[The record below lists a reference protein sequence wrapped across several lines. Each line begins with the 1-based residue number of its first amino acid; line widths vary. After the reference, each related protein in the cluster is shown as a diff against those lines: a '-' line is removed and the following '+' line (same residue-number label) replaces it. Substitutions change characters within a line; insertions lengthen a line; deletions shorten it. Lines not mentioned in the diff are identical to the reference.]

1 MHLLSPLGQR
11 LGTKS
16 HIKTLLS
23 LLATVTNLQ
32 FRYYSYIV
40 DSMVKRDKSNL
51 ISPFIYIIQVDLVF
65 VCNCKRRFQDEM
77 AVRALVALQRVIP
90 SIVKHAH
97 VYVVP

>member
-16 HIKTLLS
+16 HIKPLLS

-51 ISPFIYIIQVDLVF
+51 ISPFIYIIQVDLVLDS
-65 VCNCKRRFQDEM
+65 NCKRRFQDEM

-97 VYVVP
+97 V